1 ASPDLVADP
10 RRFRDTSRA
19 LAEIDEVVALW
30 RTYQAV
36 ARQVEQ
42 ARELLADAATDPD
55 LARLAADEA
64 ADGDREL
71 EQLEGR
77 LRPAPVPGDPDD
89 DRNVVLEVRAGTG
102 GGEAPVVAAELFRMY
117 TRYAERRGWRVEVL
131 VLSEADAGGIKEVA
145 AIIEGRGAWSR
156 LKYEAG

>member
-1 ASPDLVADP
+1 MELTDRLESLAATHAELTARLASPDLVADP

-77 LRPAPVPGDPDD
+77 LRLALVP
-89 DRNVVLEVRAGTG
+89 
-102 GGEAPVVAAELFRMY
+102 
-117 TRYAERRGWRVEVL
+117 
-131 VLSEADAGGIKEVA
+131 
-145 AIIEGRGAWSR
+145 
-156 LKYEAG
+156 